1 MSGKMSQKAGA
12 ATNARA
18 KDNNNNKAGK
28 AKRNNNRRNRRRR
41 FRKSNINSTRTLVG
55 DVGQTQSVKFSKR
68 EVWFTGSFAQDNALN
83 TKKVKF
89 DMTTGPAWFKQMG
102 TMYEKYKVHGVNL
115 YVKFGGSAMTKG
127 IYVLTYNANESA
139 YGTNKTFEQLSCQK
153 GSKLIPASRQSGA
166 LHING
171 SSLTGYSTSLPT
183 EGNTY
188 CFDAI
193 LAGIPVEAVDY
204 VVEVQ
209 YVVTFYN
216 PTISA
221 N

>member
-1 MSGKMSQKAGA
+1 MSGKISQKVGA
-12 ATNARA
+12 TKNASQT
-18 KDNNNNKAGK
+18 KQINKAGK
-28 AKRNNNRRNRRRR
+28 AKRNYARRNRRRR
-41 FRKSNINSTRTLVG
+41 FIRSNVNTTRTLIG
-55 DVGQTQSVKFSKR
+55 EVGQSQSVKFSKR
-68 EVWFTGSFAQDNALN
+68 EVWFSHSFAQGNALA

-89 DMTTGPAWFKQMG
+89 DTTTGPAWFKQMAA
-102 TMYEKYKVHGVNL
+102 MYEKFKIHGVNL
-115 YVKFGGSAMTKG
+115 YIKFGGSAMTKG

-139 YGTNKTFEQLSCQK
+139 YATNKTFEQLSCQK
-153 GSKLIPASRQSGA
+153 GSKLIPAARQSGA

-183 EGNTY
+183 EGNNY

-193 LAGIPVEAVDY
+193 VAGIPVEAVDF

-216 PTISA
+216 PTINA

>member
-1 MSGKMSQKAGA
+1 MSGKTSQKVGA
-12 ATNARA
+12 TKTASQT
-18 KDNNNNKAGK
+18 KQMNKAVK
-28 AKRNNNRRNRRRR
+28 AKRNYGRRNRRRR
-41 FRKSNINSTRTLVG
+41 FIKSNLNTTRTLIG
-55 DVGQTQSVKFSKR
+55 EVGQSQSVKFSKR
-68 EVWFTGSFAQDNALN
+68 EVWFSHSFAQGTALA

-89 DMTTGPAWFKQMG
+89 DTTTGPAWFKQMAA
-102 TMYEKYKVHGVNL
+102 MYEKFKIHGVNL
-115 YVKFGGSAMTKG
+115 YIKFGGSAMTKG

-139 YGTNKTFEQLSCQK
+139 YGTNKSFEQLSCQK
-153 GSKLIPASRQSGA
+153 GSKLIPAARQSGA

-183 EGNTY
+183 EGNNY

-193 LAGIPVEAVDY
+193 VAGIPVEAVDF

-216 PTISA
+216 PTIST

>member
-1 MSGKMSQKAGA
+1 MSGKISQKVGA
-12 ATNARA
+12 TKNARNTKQTNNAA
-18 KDNNNNKAGK
+18 KAT
-28 AKRNNNRRNRRRR
+28 RNTSRRMRRRR
-41 FRKSNINSTRTLVG
+41 RNVNGINSTRKLIG
-55 DVGQTQSVKFSKR
+55 EVGQTQSVKFSKK
-68 EVWFTGSFAQDNALN
+68 EVWFTGSFAQGSSLVAV
-83 TKKVKF
+83 KKKF
-89 DMTTGPAWFKQMG
+89 DTTDGPAWFKQMA
-102 TMYEKYKVHGVNL
+102 TMYEKYKIHGVNL

-139 YGTNKTFEQLSCQK
+139 YSATKTFEQLSCQK
-153 GSKLIPASRQSGA
+153 GSKLVPAARQSGA

-193 LAGIPVEAVDY
+193 LAGVPVEAVDY
-204 VVEVQ
+204 IIEVQ
-209 YVVTFYN
+209 YIVTFYN
-216 PTISA
+216 PTISG